1 MKKVPF
7 SHSGSSK
14 PQAKPPVKDAG
25 KDTKKSSVKPM
36 KKGGKY

>member
-14 PQAKPPVKDAG
+14 PQAKPPVKGAG
-25 KDTKKSSVKPM
+25 KDTKKAGMKPM
-36 KKGGKY
+36 KKGK